1 MEHVF
6 TESRYWW
13 KPAILPFTTSPLSGV
28 LNGFGPIGI
37 PGGQLSSGHRY
48 QRISQAY
55 P

>member
-1 MEHVF
+1 MYSQRAGIGG
-6 TESRYWW
+6 SRQYYR
-13 KPAILPFTTSPLSGV
+13 FTTSPLSGV